1 MRKQPTSGNE
11 KHGYQSSATEAQ
23 VAELSAAEEQALEQF
38 GLWLD
43 GELEA
48 LVARWIHLAAPN
60 ASKRERA
67 LRRTL

>member
-1 MRKQPTSGNE
+1 MRRSKPELN
-11 KHGYQSSATEAQ
+11 HGFQSEAVETE
-23 VAELSAAEEQALEQF
+23 VAEFSAAEEQALEQF

-43 GELEA
+43 GELET

-60 ASKRERA
+60 ASRRERA